1 MQHTTNITKHASL
14 RAHLISDIHIYMKI
28 SQVRTNSFCVDCNR
42 QIPNLFSVMEQTASG
57 SFTVAQNLLAE
68 KAVNALYK
76 IRKQINFSG
85 LPFSSAQKI
94 FETAIEP
101 ILTYGSEVW
110 GVFLKLDFEKW
121 DKTSAEKAHLRFC
134 KMFLGLNRKS
144 SNHATR
150 AEMGRFPIH
159 LTIIKFILKYY
170 MYLNTKEETSVAKQA
185 LYISKETSSKLSN
198 SYNNNI
204 VEILKFGN
212 YIIVTIYE
220 IQKLFP
226 MKLLVI

>member
-1 MQHTTNITKHASL
+1 M
-14 RAHLISDIHIYMKI
+14 
-28 SQVRTNSFCVDCNR
+28 
-42 QIPNLFSVMEQTASG
+42 
-57 SFTVAQNLLAE
+57 
-68 KAVNALYK
+68 
-76 IRKQINFSG
+76 
-85 LPFSSAQKI
+85 
-94 FETAIEP
+94 
-101 ILTYGSEVW
+101 TYGSEVW
-110 GVFLKLDFEKW
+110 GVFLELDFEKW
-121 DKTSAEKAHLRFC
+121 DKTPTEKAHLRFC

-170 MYLNTKEETSVAKQA
+170 MYLNSKVETSVVKQA

-212 YIIVTIYE
+212 CYNLRNSETLSNEIISDIICKIKTKHIDFWKTKVETSKRLDFLNNLNKTFH
-220 IQKLFP
+220 QNHF
-226 MKLLVI
+226 